1 MEEVLEI
8 VQASLTPSATPAEA
22 VGLQTPTS
30 DSAGAALAYPSSDP
44 LFFAEE
50 EQWDNDAADV
60 MFDDHGEGA
69 GVEGDLDMEDD

>member
-22 VGLQTPTS
+22 VEHQTPTS

-50 EQWDNDAADV
+50 QWDNDAADM